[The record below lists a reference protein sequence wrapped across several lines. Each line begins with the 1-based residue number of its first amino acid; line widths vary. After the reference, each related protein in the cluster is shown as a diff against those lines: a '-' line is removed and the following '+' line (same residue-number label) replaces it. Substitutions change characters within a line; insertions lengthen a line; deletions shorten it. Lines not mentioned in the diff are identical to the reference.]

1 MIILKRVESETIFC
15 VVEML
20 FSHLLIRWLKGDI
33 IWLDFAVGNVLQKYN
48 KALLG
53 ENCSLLQWQ
62 YQE

>member
-33 IWLDFAVGNVLQKYN
+33 IWLDFAVGNVLQ
-48 KALLG
+48 
-53 ENCSLLQWQ
+53 
-62 YQE
+62 